1 MSVARSYDPDP
12 RLAPA
17 LDELRGM
24 ILARY
29 PQATF
34 ELSRGID
41 DPAAVHLIA
50 VIDVEDTDDVV
61 DLFIDRMMELQI
73 EEGLP
78 IFVIPTR
85 PVERTLEKLRHPAG
99 RP

>member
-17 LDELRGM
+17 LDELRAM
-24 ILARY
+24 IKVRY

-34 ELSRGID
+34 ELSRGTD

-50 VIDVEDTDDVV
+50 VVDVV
-61 DLFIDRMMELQI
+61 DTDEVVDLVIDRMMELQI

-85 PVERTLEKLRHPAG
+85 PVERALETLRQPVG
-99 RP
+99 RS